1 MKKQTIKTVE
11 SKEEFCRKVE
21 AGEVERPE
29 EWYIRH
35 PNNPSLYKRVT
46 SVDEACAMEEKN
58 YTQEELEEFR
68 RHFQET
74 AKADSAGK
82 NVDAEK
88 AAEALMKK

>member
-21 AGEVERPE
+21 AGEIERPE

-46 SVDEACAMEEKN
+46 SVDEACALDEKS
-58 YTQEELEEFR
+58 YTQEELEEFK
-68 RHFQET
+68 RHFQEA
-74 AKADSAGK
+74 AKPDLDGKDVDS
-82 NVDAEK
+82 EK
-88 AAEALMKK
+88 ASEALMKK